1 VTAIPLTLSF
11 DDSLLPPGPQGN
23 PGAAGVGLGVSVM
36 AHGAVGDGTT
46 DDSAAVQAAANAAKL
61 TGDRLYFPPGCYR
74 FSNVTVE
81 DVAVEGA
88 GIGEQDAPV
97 AEGTVFVC
105 TDTANPLFHVKR
117 GAQFRGFSVWYP
129 DQVTAGVPIA
139 YPPTLL
145 CDPLSTVTN
154 VSIENVTAINPYV
167 FVRFGDTAKT
177 QAHGRLSIRN
187 STIYGVYRAIEAY
200 NLLDVL
206 QISDTKFTWGPFN
219 TICQGNQTLSHWTAA
234 NGTGIYADR
243 VDGLQLSNVIIFG
256 PHKAIHVAG
265 GRADLWSLSNV
276 IFDACLYGLVAEGD
290 LDASFAACHWFCY
303 QVGDDAA
310 AGAAV
315 YAVSNGPT
323 PSKLRFSACHFHNS
337 RGNHISVA
345 GTSLR
350 SLSVSGCDF
359 GAVGTAVGA
368 AGQRFGIV
376 VNCQNALVSVDGGSF
391 EPGSYPTSTAVAV
404 TNAKTLRCGTTTVGA
419 QFPISIT
426 AIADAAVVVGN
437 ITRGTTG
444 AASINLGSGVTA
456 KTAQGLNSFDKP

>member
-1 VTAIPLTLSF
+1 V
-11 DDSLLPPGPQGN
+11 
-23 PGAAGVGLGVSVM
+23 GVGFGISVM
-36 AHGAVGDGTT
+36 AHGAVGDGVT
-46 DDSAAVQAAANAAKL
+46 DDSAAVQAAATAAKL
-61 TGDRLYFPPGCYR
+61 TGDRLYFPAGCYR

-97 AEGTVFVC
+97 GEGTVFVC

-129 DQVTAGVPIA
+129 DQVTSGAPTV

-145 CDPLSTVTN
+145 GDAAGTVTN
-154 VSIENVTAINPYV
+154 VTIENVTAINPYV
-167 FVRFGDTAKT
+167 FVRFGDAAKT
-177 QAHGRLSIRN
+177 QAHGRLSIRG
-187 STIYGVYRAIEAY
+187 STIYGVYRSIEAY

-234 NGTGIYADR
+234 NGACIYADKI
-243 VDGLQLSNVIIFG
+243 DGLQVSNTIIFG
-256 PHKAIHVAG
+256 PHKALHVAG
-265 GRADLWSLSNV
+265 ARSDLWSFSNV
-276 IFDACLYGLVAEGD
+276 IFDACLYGLVAEGE

-310 AGAAV
+310 AGSAV

-345 GTSLR
+345 GSSLR
-350 SLSVSGCDF
+350 SLIVSGCDF
-359 GAVGTAVGA
+359 GALGTAVGA

-376 VNCQNALVSVDGGSF
+376 VNCPNALVSIDGGSF
-391 EPGSYPTSTAVAV
+391 EPGSYPNSTAVSVIDAR
-404 TNAKTLRCGTTTVGA
+404 TLRCGTTTAGA

-426 AIADAAVVVGN
+426 AIQDAAVVASN

-444 AASINLGSGVTA
+444 AASINLGSGVAA
-456 KTAQGLNSFDKP
+456 KTVQSANSFDKP